1 MKKSK
6 KIVILTGSPRKTG
19 NSIAM
24 AEAFTKEAE
33 KKGHSVTRF
42 DAADMTIKGCTAC
55 ETCFNR

>member
-33 KKGHSVTRF
+33 KKGTVSR
-42 DAADMTIKGCTAC
+42 ALMQLI
-55 ETCFNR
+55 